1 MRYCKATRLSPLYH
15 LGNSIF
21 LERQLMKVFTWN
33 LNLKYSDDFEAWI
46 TNVFSNLAHSHRH
59 AYSRLG
65 IIFKLIDFNKY
76 DTSFS
81 FHLFFITYQIQRF
94 YGKVLYMEFLHWWF
108 SGKKGSM
115 TWVQDTHL
123 ANISL
128 KMYLNHLLSD
138 ISRAVGGNNPLIS
151 VSSVCNC
158 SAFLK
163 IPAITYDLPF

>member
-81 FHLFFITYQIQRF
+81 FHLFFITYQIQQF
-94 YGKVLYMEFLHWWF
+94 HGKVLHMEFILLMVQWEKREARCQCWTI
-108 SGKKGSM
+108 
-115 TWVQDTHL
+115 TWQIFHL
-123 ANISL
+123 KIF
-128 KMYLNHLLSD
+128 LNHLLFD
-138 ISRAVGGNNPLIS
+138 ISRIVGKKKLWKT
-151 VSSVCNC
+151 VSKV
-158 SAFLK
+158 
-163 IPAITYDLPF
+163 